1 MYRLRWKVVLP
12 THEQILQNEVVSHED
27 GFPVL
32 EAGFGMIESVQG
44 GVSLEKWVGE
54 ISNPSLSHRLF

>member
-1 MYRLRWKVVLP
+1 MLP